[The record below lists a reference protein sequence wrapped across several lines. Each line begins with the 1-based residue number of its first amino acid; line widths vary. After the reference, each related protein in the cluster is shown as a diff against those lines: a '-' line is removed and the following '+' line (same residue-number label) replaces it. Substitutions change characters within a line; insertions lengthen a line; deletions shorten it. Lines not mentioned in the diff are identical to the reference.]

1 MTLAV
6 LPSAMADQIYD
17 KPDQLGSALAQTSC
31 KQRGVQTMEFDC
43 LFNMA
48 DGPQSLLIVPNLKS
62 HKKAEIDV
70 QTYKCVANC
79 ELLTVGGMQPQ

>member
-1 MTLAV
+1 
-6 LPSAMADQIYD
+6 
-17 KPDQLGSALAQTSC
+17 
-31 KQRGVQTMEFDC
+31 MELDC
-43 LFNMA
+43 LFNLA

-79 ELLTVGGMQPQ
+79 ELLTVGGTQSQ